1 MLEKSV
7 GEDVGEECWRR
18 EVLQRGVV
26 ERCRRRVLET
36 SVVENVGHRS
46 TDKKCRQLHSYLIMT
61 GPS

>member
-26 ERCRRRVLET
+26 DKCWRRVLEKMLEK
-36 SVVENVGHRS
+36 SVGEERS
-46 TDKKCRQLHSYLIMT
+46 CNEVL
-61 GPS
+61 